1 MKGSI
6 DITVLIVAVVPMVL
20 LLILSAYF
28 IAEDNLSAELI
39 GEMSSEESKFQTMSV
54 HSQIMDN
61 ETQRK
66 IGLYSVQE
74 NQVQKNEVEE
84 RAENILSE
92 YTKYYR
98 FQAAGDNIYV
108 ESDDDG
114 NRVRFSTYVPSP
126 SQEMVKA
133 TTAIEITNQEGQ

>member
-28 IAEDNLSAELI
+28 IAEDNLNAELI
-39 GEMSSEESKFQTMSV
+39 GEMSSEESKFQTISV

-74 NQVQKNEVEE
+74 NQVLKNEVEE
-84 RAENILSE
+84 RAESILSE
-92 YTKYYR
+92 YTDYYR

-108 ESDDDG
+108 ESDEDG

>member
-28 IAEDNLSAELI
+28 IAEDNLNAELI
-39 GEMSSEESKFQTMSV
+39 GEMRFEESKFQTISV

-74 NQVQKNEVEE
+74 NEVQKNEVEE

-92 YTKYYR
+92 YTEYYS

-108 ESDDDG
+108 ESDEDG

-133 TTAIEITNQEGQ
+133 TTALEITNQEGQ

>member
-28 IAEDNLSAELI
+28 IAEDNLNAELI
-39 GEMSSEESKFQTMSV
+39 GEMRFEESKFQTISV

-61 ETQRK
+61 DTRRK

-74 NQVQKNEVEE
+74 NQVLKNDVEE
-84 RAENILSE
+84 RAEDILSS
-92 YTKYYR
+92 YTDYYR
-98 FQAAGDNIYV
+98 FQAAGDSINV
-108 ESDDDG
+108 ESEADG

-126 SQEMVKA
+126 KQEMVKA
-133 TTAIEITNQEGQ
+133 TTALEITNQEDQ

>member
-1 MKGSI
+1 VKGSI